1 MVVIYPKDNTVAWF
15 CSLQNKSDNYL
26 KGITNKSVLI
36 CNTFILSLVSDIN
49 ILIVQYICMFLLTS
63 GLKGL
68 NDNHESKSKATVKS
82 IPIKISHL
90 NNVSSVQNDILV
102 LCTLILG

>member
-1 MVVIYPKDNTVAWF
+1 
-15 CSLQNKSDNYL
+15 
-26 KGITNKSVLI
+26 
-36 CNTFILSLVSDIN
+36 
-49 ILIVQYICMFLLTS
+49 MFLLTS

-90 NNVSSVQNDILV
+90 NNVSSLQNEILV